1 MNLCDN
7 LIPLLECIKVND
19 GLFVYTMEKC
29 CSVSVR
35 SVKSGKLLKDIL
47 DGIEQL
53 LEKGLYQSDE
63 FEGNILVRNN
73 GKVAISDFSSWS
85 IKIV

>member
-19 GLFVYTMEKC
+19 GLFVYTIDKC
-29 CSVSVR
+29 RSVSVI

-73 GKVAISDFSSWS
+73 GKVGHKWF
-85 IKIV
+85 

>member
-19 GLFVYTMEKC
+19 GLFVYTIDKC
-29 CSVSVR
+29 RSVSLT
-35 SVKSGKLLKDIL
+35 SVKPKKLLKDIL

-53 LEKGLYQSDE
+53 LGKCLYQSDE

-73 GKVAISDFSSWS
+73 GKVGH
-85 IKIV
+85 K

>member
-7 LIPLLECIKVND
+7 FIPPLECIKIDD
-19 GLFVYTMEKC
+19 GLFVYTIDKC
-29 CSVSVR
+29 SSVSLT